1 MVSTN
6 GVIFCGACLP
16 ALKKIWLFQGH
27 SLLLGWGYVTS
38 WRSRVY
44 CKNKHRIFVRNLPES
59 ISSWRNVFFLG
70 ILSKKCAK
78 KNRYG
83 TFQSW
88 WYTTQSNSHG
98 KFVGHFSPHLRLW
111 PLPPFTKWVRS
122 TSNTW
127 WFNPWPFWDGEFS
140 WPFQRLL
147 VRLHLGDPTVTL
159 NHLVYRVWGQL
170 AD

>member
-16 ALKKIWLFQGH
+16 ALKIFLWSKYLPALKKIWLFQVH
-27 SLLLGWGYVTS
+27 SLLLGWGCVTS

-44 CKNKHRIFVRNLPES
+44 CKNKDRIFVRNLPES
-59 ISSWRNVFFLG
+59 SSSWRNVFF
-70 ILSKKCAK
+70 SRHFVQKMCK
-78 KNRYG
+78 KNRYW
-83 TFQSW
+83 TFQNW
-88 WYTTQSNSHG
+88 WYTTQSNFHG

-127 WFNPWPFWDGEFS
+127 WFNPWPFWNGEFS
-140 WPFQRLL
+140 E
-147 VRLHLGDPTVTL
+147 VVGDLHLGDRKC
-159 NHLVYRVWGQL
+159 HFF
-170 AD
+170 